1 MSAEAYV
8 DRTLHPALALVGSLT
23 ALLTEARDIPV
34 ELLSTREKA
43 DTLEA
48 LSRAGDLVA
57 ALRLRVL
64 AVSDDVAAEHGA
76 RDVGAWLADRTRTDP
91 GPRHR
96 DRKLGEALSFRWTEV
111 GTALADG
118 RVNEAQAHVIVRA
131 LDALPTE
138 VDPAVR
144 ADAEVRLVGFAGDF
158 APRQLRALGRRIL
171 DVVAPEVGEENE
183 ARALAAEE
191 QRALARTGLS
201 IHRIG
206 DGHSRIVA
214 TVPDAVAHRL
224 RTYLEAFTSPRHDAM
239 VGGGGERFSAE
250 RKRGQ
255 AFCSLLEAVDP
266 HALPLHGGEATTVFV
281 TMTLDALTADLAT
294 AGLLGTEDRISASE
308 ARRLACQ
315 ARMIPVVLGGDAEI
329 LDLGRTRRLYSK
341 AQRKALRIRDE
352 RCRAEGC
359 TVPATWC
366 EAHHRKPWLL
376 GGRTDLADGV
386 LLCGFHHHR
395 AHDDKYVQTDL
406 PHGDVRFRRRS

>member
-8 DRTLHPALALVGSLT
+8 DRALHPALALVGSLT

-64 AVSDDVAAEHGA
+64 AVSDDVAVEHGA
-76 RDVGAWLADRTRTDP
+76 RDVGAWLAERTRTDP
-91 GPRHR
+91 EPRHR
-96 DRKLGEALSFRWTEV
+96 DRKLGEALNFRWTEV
-111 GTALADG
+111 GAALADG
-118 RVNEAQAHVIVRA
+118 RVNEAQAHVIVQA

-144 ADAEVRLVGFAGDF
+144 ADAEVRLVEFAGDF
-158 APRQLRALGRRIL
+158 APRQLRVLGRRIL

-191 QRALARTGLS
+191 QRALARTSLS

-239 VGGGGERFSAE
+239 VGGEGERCSAE

-266 HALPLHGGEATTVFV
+266 QALPLHGGDATTVFV
-281 TMTLDALTADLAT
+281 TMTLDALMTDLAT
-294 AGLLGTEDRISASE
+294 AGLLGTDDRISASE
-308 ARRLACQ
+308 ARRLACTAQ
-315 ARMIPVVLGGDAEI
+315 MIPVVLGGDSEI

-341 AQRKALRIRDE
+341 AQRKALRLRDR

-359 TVPATWC
+359 TVPAAWC
-366 EAHHRKPWLL
+366 EAHHRKRWAL
-376 GGRTDLADGV
+376 GGRTDLDDGV
-386 LLCGFHHHR
+386 LLCAFHHHR
-395 AHDDKYVQTDL
+395 AHDDRYVQTDL
-406 PHGDVRFRRRS
+406 AGGDVRFARRL